1 VPTVAPPSEVTVTTS
16 NAISLRAGGLSLLF
30 LIVSLVL
37 FLVSAFGVG
46 DKLGFN
52 LVDLGLACFVASFI
66 F

>member
-1 VPTVAPPSEVTVTTS
+1 MTTS